1 MIPKIVE
8 DLKEGLEIGLITD
21 AGMPGISD
29 TGSELA
35 KELINEGLE
44 FSVLPGPSASLVGLV
59 LSGLDTEEF
68 IFKGFLSEKASKR
81 QAEINNLKDYRE
93 TIILYEAPH
102 RIKKLIVDLESILGD
117 RKVSISRELTKYYE
131 ETIRSSLSNL
141 VKDLD
146 GIKEKGEFVIVIEG
160 KKEEDIDI
168 DISILL
174 KDLLD
179 QGFSKKDAVKKI
191 VKEYNLKKNEV
202 YEKSLE
208 L

>member
-1 MIPKIVE
+1 MIPKIIE

-29 TGSELA
+29 PGSELA